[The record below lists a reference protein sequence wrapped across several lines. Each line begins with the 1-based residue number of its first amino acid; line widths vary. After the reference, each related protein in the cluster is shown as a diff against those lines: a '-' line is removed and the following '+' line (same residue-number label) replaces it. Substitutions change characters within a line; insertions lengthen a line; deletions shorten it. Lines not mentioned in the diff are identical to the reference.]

1 MPDRIDRAVERWLT
15 SLDDG
20 WGGAVDDLAQ
30 GHARVL
36 GRVARTLAGLEA
48 DIALAVAN
56 EVEVSASWLFQ
67 RDRYRVL
74 QGQVVA
80 AIEQTALQVA
90 ELTPVLRQQGI
101 ETGIEYA
108 DEVFRVAN
116 PQLAGVETFGRL
128 PREAIMA
135 QVGFL
140 QTDPLRAVAASIDP
154 LAGWGVLRDR
164 LVSGIGTGQSFR
176 SVARDLLNSLSGL
189 TLTRAMTITRTEMNR
204 SYREG
209 ARLRWGQNPVVDRWV
224 WRAAIAGSRRGPCP
238 VCLGKHGTIY
248 PKSERMSSHPNC
260 RCAPVPLMPS
270 QEPPPGLTPGAAE
283 EYVRGLSERERVS
296 VLGRTR
302 AREWE
307 AGNLPLQRMVEDR
320 IDPTWGVQPRLIRL
334 RDLQV
339 QGVVTGRTTP

>member
-1 MPDRIDRAVERWLT
+1 MPERIDRAVERWLDR
-15 SLDDG
+15 LDQG
-20 WGGAVDDLAQ
+20 WQGAVDDLAQ

-56 EVEVSASWLFQ
+56 EVEVSASWLYQ

-74 QGQVVA
+74 EAQVRA
-80 AIEQTALQVA
+80 AIEQTIAQVA

-101 ETGIEYA
+101 ETGIDYA
-108 DEVFRVAN
+108 DEAMRIAV
-116 PQLAGVETFGRL
+116 PQFGPGVETFGRL
-128 PREAIMA
+128 PREAIAA

-154 LAGWGVLRDR
+154 AQGWLMLRDR

-176 SVARDLLNSLSGL
+176 SVGRSLMLSLSGL

-204 SYREG
+204 SYREA
-209 ARLRWGQNPVVDRWV
+209 ARIRFGQNPAIDRWV

-238 VCLGKHGTIY
+238 VCLGKHGTVY
-248 PKSERMSSHPNC
+248 PKSERLSSHPNC
-260 RCAPVPLMPS
+260 RCAPVPLVAG

-283 EYVRGLSERERVS
+283 QYVRDLSERERVS
-296 VLGRTR
+296 VLGRSR
-302 AREWE
+302 ARAWE
-307 AGNLPLQRMVEDR
+307 RGEVNLQQMVEDR
-320 IDPTWGVQPRLIRL
+320 VDPTWGVQPRLIRL
-334 RDLQV
+334 DRLRMA
-339 QGVVTGRTTP
+339 GSITGGTA